1 MDNPLHIRAVDA
13 DDIVTISRIIDRAI
27 RRGCAVDHR
36 NDPYLVDAWA
46 RSATLEHVRRWLAEP
61 AVHACLAVLHGK
73 PVGIGMAR
81 ADGEIGLCYVL
92 PESSRRGAGLALMT
106 ELQDHLLERGCLTA
120 WVASTVTGCGFYRHL
135 GYRETGPS
143 HSRGGLL
150 ITPME
155 KNLTRPAMGDWAMR
169 LSASL

>member
-1 MDNPLHIRAVDA
+1 MDNHLHIRPVSDDAVA
-13 DDIVTISRIIDRAI
+13 ISRIIDRAI

-46 RSATLEHVRRWLAEP
+46 RSATLEQVRRWLAEP
-61 AVHACLAVLHGK
+61 GACARLAVLQGK
-73 PVGIGMAR
+73 PAGIGMVR

-92 PESSRRGAGLALMT
+92 PESSRRGVGQALMT

-120 WVASTVTGCGFYRHL
+120 WVDSTLAGCGFYRHL
-135 GYRETGPS
+135 GYRETGPG
-143 HSRGGLL
+143 HLRGGLL

-155 KNLTRPAMGDWAMR
+155 KDLMRPAMGDWAMR
-169 LSASL
+169 LSASV